1 VAASNKMLPTTTSGV
16 RPVNNGLSKLA
27 TVNYYVLATVLWCFL
42 SVCAI
47 VGGIYHCRANSYS
60 YDIRCEAGLCVLS
73 STIAGV
79 QTREINREDISEV
92 RMVRLNKQGEVVDTN
107 GMRHRQLSRLGSTVQ
122 FSFRSTDHAHATT
135 ETILFP
141 PIDMGGNTRA
151 AKSARRKIDDYITRH
166 SDKPLKISNGRAV
179 TVSGILAILGGL
191 FSSVLSCMIGSWADR
206 KVQINSGR
214 GAGFRGKRK
223 D

>member
-1 VAASNKMLPTTTSGV
+1 MLPTTSSGV
-16 RPVNNGLSKLA
+16 KPVNNGLSKLA

-122 FSFRSTDHAHATT
+122 FTFRSTDHDHATT

-141 PIDMGGNTRA
+141 PIDMGGNTRS

-166 SDKPLKISNGRAV
+166 SDKPVKISNGRAV

-191 FSSVLSCMIGSWADR
+191 FSSVLSCMIGSWSDR